1 MLSDSQLRKFEQL
14 FLTRMQAIAE
24 KYYEDM
30 GRHLH
35 EIGTLSPTDVH
46 RLTELKRVG
55 VAARAIKKQVAEA
68 ANKSAA
74 EIEIVFREIAEHE
87 YRFAQQ
93 YYGAANT
100 APIRKSALLRLAK
113 AQAKQTAAM
122 FANLSRT
129 TIESSLYRNAVDK
142 AVQAVQTGVTDYKGA
157 IRAALREAGAEGLR
171 VQYPSGV
178 SRRLDTAVR
187 QNVLDGARQIQSAL
201 SEQIGKQVGAD
212 GVEISAHATCAE
224 DHLPYQGRQFSNMEF
239 ERLQATLKRPIG
251 QWNCRHVAIPIIL
264 GVSEPAYSDAELER
278 YRANSR
284 EQITIDGV
292 TRTRYEWTQE
302 QRRIETAIRERKN
315 VANLAKASGDDVLRR
330 EAQAHIN
337 QLDAAYARI
346 SDRAGLYE
354 RRDRLSVAG
363 FRRVK
368 PLEELKT
375 KTEYG
380 TIKTYREMLKEHAA
394 LKNSEL
400 KNGLPIKGKADS
412 IVDLVDD
419 AGKVLQRRV
428 YGLNALAAVDFDT
441 GNHNRPDLHP
451 TGAHKHV
458 FDYSKKHPRGIN
470 LPLSE
475 TDLKYNS
482 DIIKKGVNYF
492 DPK

>member
-1 MLSDSQLRKFEQL
+1 MLSDSQLRKFEQI
-14 FLTRMQAIAE
+14 FQARMQAIAE

-30 GRHLH
+30 GKHLR
-35 EIGTLSPTDVH
+35 EIGALSPTDIH

-55 VAARAIKKQVAEA
+55 VTAKAIKKQVAEA

-74 EIEIVFREIAEHE
+74 EIEAAFVAIAEHE

-93 YYGAANT
+93 YYGAAN
-100 APIRKSALLRLAK
+100 AVPIRKSALLRLAK
-113 AQAKQTAAM
+113 AQAKQTAAT

-142 AVQAVQTGVTDYKGA
+142 AVQAVQTGVTDYKSA
-157 IRAALREAGAEGLR
+157 IRAAVREAGADGLR

-224 DHLPYQGRQFSNMEF
+224 DHLPYQGRQFSRKEF
-239 ERLQATLKRPIG
+239 DRLQVMLKRPIG

-264 GVSEPAYSDAELER
+264 GVSEPAYSEAELEQF
-278 YRANSR
+278 RANSR

-292 TRTRYEWTQE
+292 TKTRYEWTQE

-337 QLDAAYARI
+337 QLDAAYAKI
-346 SDRAGLYE
+346 SDKAGLYE
-354 RRDRLSVAG
+354 RRDRMSVAG

-368 PLEELKT
+368 TDANLTFIAKDAR
-375 KTEYG
+375 
-380 TIKTYREMLKEHAA
+380 IKA
-394 LKNSEL
+394 SS
-400 KNGLPIKGKADS
+400 GLP
-412 IVDLVDD
+412 
-419 AGKVLQRRV
+419 KVLK
-428 YGLNALAAVDFDT
+428 GL
-441 GNHNRPDLHP
+441 PDEP
-451 TGAHKHV
+451 VKATADV
-458 FDYSKKHPRGIN
+458 SF
-470 LPLSE
+470 
-475 TDLKYNS
+475 
-482 DIIKKGVNYF
+482 DIIKGIIPKGAIASSVVVMSGSGTSTPIRDLRRLYSTYPEYGKAEDWQKKSGIVTTDHFKYEIHWYENGGAV
-492 DPK
+492 PAGEIKTKRVKQ